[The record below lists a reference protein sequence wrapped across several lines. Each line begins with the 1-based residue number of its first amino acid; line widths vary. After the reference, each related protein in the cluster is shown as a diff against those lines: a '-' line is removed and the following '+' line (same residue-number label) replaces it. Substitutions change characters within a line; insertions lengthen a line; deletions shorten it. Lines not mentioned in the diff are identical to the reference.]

1 MRDHRI
7 VLGGR
12 VLGDVEILLNV
23 ASRIGQ
29 KRPKWR
35 PSKARLSRS
44 FRVTTPFG
52 AGEAVC
58 SSFSFTAKAPA

>member
-1 MRDHRI
+1 MRDDRI
-7 VLGGR
+7 VLGVH
-12 VLGDVEILLNV
+12 VLGDVEILVNV

-44 FRVTTPFG
+44 FRVTTTTFW
-52 AGEAVC
+52 C
-58 SSFSFTAKAPA
+58 RRSSVFLV